1 VKYAESYGAR
11 GIKVD
16 RAGDFLPSLQQAFAP
31 KENEG
36 PVVIECPIDYSE
48 NAQTWGEM
56 LDKLVCPVI

>member
-1 VKYAESYGAR
+1 M
-11 GIKVD
+11 D